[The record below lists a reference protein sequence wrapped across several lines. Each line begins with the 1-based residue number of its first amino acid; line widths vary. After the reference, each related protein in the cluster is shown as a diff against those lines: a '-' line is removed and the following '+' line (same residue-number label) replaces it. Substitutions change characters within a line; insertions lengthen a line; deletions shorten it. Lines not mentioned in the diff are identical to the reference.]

1 MSDYVEK
8 NVRAIR
14 AALDDHNGG
23 GCPRP
28 ATAILLNPDDHER
41 LGIGKLW
48 GLPVSACEKQRPH
61 FVRIQ
66 CDGSAWGVEDE
77 LEKYVNAPEKPEGS
91 PIAPNEYPLAA

>member
-8 NVRAIR
+8 NLRAIR
-14 AALDDHNGG
+14 VALDDHNAGD
-23 GCPRP
+23 CPRP
-28 ATAILLNPDDHER
+28 ATAILLNPADREQ
-41 LGIGKLW
+41 LGVSKLW

-77 LEKYVNAPEKPEGS
+77 LEDYVKAPQTPESLPLG
-91 PIAPNEYPLAA
+91 PNEYPLAA